1 MRLALSFLL
10 SLLML
15 AATLGLQ
22 AAGVSPAQT
31 QAQAQSVVA
40 SPSCSQAQAY
50 AVDVLQEFEEDVDDD
65 ALELSMYRP
74 HRTAEL
80 NTAQEDCKELLGPP
94 EGIAVGVAPAWVP
107 PQAHVTHFPFPWPE
121 GRLRPPKL
129 GLPQAGRHQSA

>member
-31 QAQAQSVVA
+31 QSVVA
-40 SPSCSQAQAY
+40 LPSCASAQAQAY

-80 NTAQEDCKELLGPP
+80 NTAQEDCKELFGPP

-121 GRLRPPKL
+121 GRLRPPKM

>member
-22 AAGVSPAQT
+22 AAGVSPAQ
-31 QAQAQSVVA
+31 AQSVVA
-40 SPSCSQAQAY
+40 LPSCASAQAQAY

-80 NTAQEDCKELLGPP
+80 NTAQEDCKELFGPP

-121 GRLRPPKL
+121 GRLRPPKM

>member
-10 SLLML
+10 SLLMF

-31 QAQAQSVVA
+31 QSVVA
-40 SPSCSQAQAY
+40 LPSCASAQAQAY

-80 NTAQEDCKELLGPP
+80 NTAQEDCKELFGPP

-121 GRLRPPKL
+121 GRLRPPKM